1 VDVLALLLVIGLV
14 VGALFALR
22 IVLAWAIVIVPPLC
36 GLALG
41 IWVWAMGHDN
51 IGVLIIIGTFI
62 AGYGWV
68 EWAIEFVD
76 KHDIMP
82 GD

>member
-1 VDVLALLLVIGLV
+1 MGL
-14 VGALFALR
+14 GE
-22 IVLAWAIVIVPPLC
+22 
-36 GLALG
+36 
-41 IWVWAMGHDN
+41 GHDN